1 MQKNYLFLFICICG
15 FWGSNAQ
22 NSQEFSGTIVA
33 DSIAEIQVNIVN
45 YTNKLG
51 TVNAAS
57 GKFSIQASEGDKVI
71 FSSVKYEPHIVEVN
85 LEMLQK
91 ENNQIVLFLMV
102 NELEEVNISSLTL
115 TRDLLA
121 DANNMELQPILSAQD
136 LGIPIRTAP
145 RLTVEERRLYTA
157 ASGGPVGVLID
168 VLSGRMEMLKRQKE
182 YADLELLIQQSRHLV
197 PNNLLEE
204 TLSIDPILIDDFLYF
219 CSNQERF
226 KKTVKQKDAFVM
238 IDFFRNQVTA
248 YQKFKK
254 ENSE

>member
-1 MQKNYLFLFICICG
+1 MLKNYLFLLICICS
-15 FWGSNAQ
+15 FWETNAQ
-22 NSQEFSGTIVA
+22 NNQEFSGTIVA

-71 FSSVKYEPHIVEVN
+71 FSSVKYEPHTVEITS
-85 LEMLQK
+85 EMLQK
-91 ENNQIVLFLMV
+91 RNNQIILFLMV

-157 ASGGPVGVLID
+157 SSGGPIGVLID
-168 VLSGRMEMLKRQKE
+168 VLSGRMEMLNRQKK
-182 YADLELLIQQSRHLV
+182 YADLELLIQQSKHLV
-197 PNNLLEE
+197 PNNFFVE
-204 TLSIDPILIDDFLYF
+204 TLKIDPILIDDFLYF
-219 CSNQERF
+219 CSNQEEF
-226 KKTVKQKDAFVM
+226 KTTVNQKDPFVM
-238 IDFFRNQVTA
+238 IDFFRNQKTA
-248 YQKFKK
+248 YKKFKK